1 MGALLKELEQ
11 RRLSNVRVFCHDAV
25 EIFNVCVPDN
35 SLDRVLLF
43 FPDPWPKRR
52 YHKRRLIQ
60 TAFVEQVRTT
70 LTAGGI
76 LHMATDWQ
84 DYAEYMLAIMGNAA
98 GFVNLAG
105 EGCHSPRPAYRPVT
119 KFEARGL
126 RFGHGVWDL
135 LFQKK

>member
-1 MGALLKELEQ
+1 MQRFLPFETAAARPPQGERLKFCRVQSWITLDGLFHVQ
-11 RRLSNVRVFCHDAV
+11 RARGG
-25 EIFNVCVPDN
+25 
-35 SLDRVLLF
+35 
-43 FPDPWPKRR
+43 
-52 YHKRRLIQ
+52 
-60 TAFVEQVRTT
+60 T
-70 LTAGGI
+70 LTMTLRI
-76 LHMATDWQ
+76 PLYLDYMATDWQ